1 MAVGKASSA
10 VDNQQQYRPQ
20 ESPANSNIQDRA
32 GDAGG
37 TLRGSSGKTNAVVFS
52 EGQPHRVEV
61 LKAASSAFVAEEQA
75 LADVGPDQGTASFQN
90 GFYAHRGQ
98 SDRASGSRPG
108 CELLL
113 PLPQLILSAATKE
126 GVAAERNPTNQPYCS
141 RYTFPPTKA
150 STVGRSS
157 CFHVASP
164 IHALVSPR

>member
-1 MAVGKASSA
+1 VAVGKASSA

-113 PLPQLILSAATKE
+113 PLPQLVCFRRALGRE
-126 GVAAERNPTNQPYCS
+126 LRRNES
-141 RYTFPPTKA
+141 RGYRTESPGAPPWQF
-150 STVGRSS
+150 GHLR
-157 CFHVASP
+157 
-164 IHALVSPR
+164 